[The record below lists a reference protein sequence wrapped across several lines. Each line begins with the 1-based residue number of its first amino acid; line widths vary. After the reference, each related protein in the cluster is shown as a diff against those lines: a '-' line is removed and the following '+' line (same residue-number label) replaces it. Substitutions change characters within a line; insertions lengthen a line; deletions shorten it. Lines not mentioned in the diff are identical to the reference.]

1 MKKTNYIFIGIIVLL
16 LAVLCF
22 FIWKYIKPAN
32 NKDKDAIR
40 FSEEYTKVPEDNV
53 FDYVSATKV
62 IDILKNG
69 TGVVYLGFP
78 ECGWCQQYV
87 VYLNEVAKENGI
99 DTIYYYNIKDA
110 RTNNTESYKK
120 ITELLKYYLFTDDEG
135 NERVYVPDVT
145 FVKDGVIVGHD
156 NETSIVTDEDGT
168 PETYW
173 TSEKVSSLKSKL
185 ANYINLVKETV
196 CTNCN

>member
-1 MKKTNYIFIGIIVLL
+1 MKKLNYLLIAIILIL

-22 FIWKYIKPAN
+22 FIWKYIKPAD
-32 NKDKDAIR
+32 DKNTDAIR
-40 FSEEYTKVPEDNV
+40 FSEEYEKVPEDNV
-53 FDYVSATKV
+53 FDYVSATRV
-62 IDILKNG
+62 IDILESG
-69 TGVVYLGFP
+69 TGIVYLGFP

-87 VYLNEVAKENGI
+87 VYLNEVAKENNI

-110 RTNNTESYKK
+110 RTKNTETYKR
-120 ITELLKYYLFTDDEG
+120 ITSLLSEYLPTDDEG

-168 PETYW
+168 PDTYW
-173 TSEKVSSLKSKL
+173 TNEKITNLKNRL
-185 ANYINLVKETV
+185 TNYANSIKETV
-196 CTNCN
+196 CTDCN

>member
-1 MKKTNYIFIGIIVLL
+1 MKKTNYILIGIILILL
-16 LAVLCF
+16 GVLCF
-22 FIWKYIKPAN
+22 FIWKYIKPTN
-32 NKDKDAIR
+32 DKDKDAIR

-78 ECGWCQQYV
+78 ECAWCQQYV

-120 ITELLKYYLFTDDEG
+120 ITELLKDYLPTDDEG

-173 TSEKVSSLKSKL
+173 TNEKISSLKSRL
-185 ANYINLVKETV
+185 SNYMNLVKETV

>member
-1 MKKTNYIFIGIIVLL
+1 MKKTNYIFIGIIIIL
-16 LAVLCF
+16 LAILCF
-22 FIWKYIKPAN
+22 FIWKYIKPAD
-32 NKDKDAIR
+32 NKDQDAIR

-53 FDYVSATKV
+53 FDYVSATKI
-62 IDILKNG
+62 IDTLKNG

-78 ECGWCQQYV
+78 ECAWCQQYV

-120 ITELLKYYLFTDDEG
+120 ITELLKNYLPTDDEG

-173 TSEKVSSLKSKL
+173 TNEKISSLKSRL
-185 ANYINLVKETV
+185 SNYINLVKETT

>member
-1 MKKTNYIFIGIIVLL
+1 MKKTNYIFIGIILIL

-22 FIWKYIKPAN
+22 FIWKYIKPIN
-32 NKDKDAIR
+32 NQDKDAIR

-53 FDYVSATKV
+53 FDYVSATTI
-62 IDILKNG
+62 IDVLKNG

-78 ECGWCQQYV
+78 ECAWCQQYV

-99 DTIYYYNIKDA
+99 KTIYYYNIRDA
-110 RTNNTESYKK
+110 RNNNTESYRK
-120 ITELLKYYLFTDDEG
+120 ITEILSEYLPTDDEG
-135 NERVYVPDVT
+135 KERVYVPDVT
-145 FVKDGVIVGHD
+145 FVKDGLIVGHD

-173 TSEKVSSLKSKL
+173 TDEKIYSLKSKL
-185 ANYINLVKETV
+185 SNYMSLIKETV
-196 CTNCN
+196 CTDCN